1 MDTILHLRCVPLA
14 SRSEGMSRERSTLLT
29 RILIGTCEILPRVD
43 VRAAYDMYY
52 RPFLLWAVI
61 VGLFLKFAYVR
72 YLTRLSWSRGAVAD
86 IAMNSASS
94 LLNLIAVPMAFLVW
108 TLPRLA
114 LNRVFG
120 TDDTAPVGEMSGKAN
135 RELGEQPNRGSL
147 EPLALSDCC
156 TLVTQRRVT
165 GFVVSVFQQ
174 DVVALAVC
182 VHIQPQRKSGQDF
195 WGFPEL

>member
-1 MDTILHLRCVPLA
+1 
-14 SRSEGMSRERSTLLT
+14 
-29 RILIGTCEILPRVD
+29 
-43 VRAAYDMYY
+43 MYY

-72 YLTRLSWSRGAVAD
+72 YLIRLSWGRGAVAD

-120 TDDTAPVGEMSGKAN
+120 TDDTAPVGEMSGNATN
-135 RELGEQPNRGSL
+135 QSWFT
-147 EPLALSDCC
+147 S
-156 TLVTQRRVT
+156 
-165 GFVVSVFQQ
+165 SVADTKRQGY
-174 DVVALAVC
+174 A
-182 VHIQPQRKSGQDF
+182 
-195 WGFPEL
+195 

>member
-1 MDTILHLRCVPLA
+1 
-14 SRSEGMSRERSTLLT
+14 
-29 RILIGTCEILPRVD
+29 
-43 VRAAYDMYY
+43 MYY

-72 YLTRLSWSRGAVAD
+72 YLIRLSWGRGAVAD

-120 TDDTAPVGEMSGKAN
+120 TDDTAPVGEMSGTTYRALKLVVHENSRKIGGRFLHVKYEA
-135 RELGEQPNRGSL
+135 LG
-147 EPLALSDCC
+147 
-156 TLVTQRRVT
+156 
-165 GFVVSVFQQ
+165 
-174 DVVALAVC
+174 
-182 VHIQPQRKSGQDF
+182 
-195 WGFPEL
+195 